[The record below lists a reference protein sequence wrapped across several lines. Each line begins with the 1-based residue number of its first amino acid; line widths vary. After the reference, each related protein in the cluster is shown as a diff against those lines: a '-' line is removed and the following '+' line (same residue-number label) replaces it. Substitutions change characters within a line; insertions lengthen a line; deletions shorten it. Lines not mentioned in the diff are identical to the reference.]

1 MIRIGTRGSALA
13 LAQTRSVAA
22 LLSGET
28 EIVEIVTSGDRRRD
42 LPDKVKWVR
51 ELDAALLGG
60 EIDLAVHSA
69 KDIPG
74 ELADGVDIVAAT
86 VREDP
91 RDALVGARSLD
102 ALPGGARVGTSSLRR
117 RGQLLRLRPDLVVA
131 DLRGNVATRL
141 AAVAHGEL
149 DAAVLAQAGLNRLG
163 RGAEGAVLEDLVAAP
178 GQGVIAVTARTG
190 DSRAAGLAMAINDP
204 AAMTALRCER
214 AVGAALGADC
224 TTALGAHAEI
234 LDDMRMSVRVII
246 TSADGRR
253 ALEDELEGGIEAPE
267 LLGDAVAVRL
277 IAAGARSLLT
287 ESGDR

>member
-1 MIRIGTRGSALA
+1 M
-13 LAQTRSVAA
+13 
-22 LLSGET
+22 
-28 EIVEIVTSGDRRRD
+28 
-42 LPDKVKWVR
+42 
-51 ELDAALLGG
+51 
-60 EIDLAVHSA
+60 HSA

-214 AVGAALGADC
+214 AVGAPLGADC